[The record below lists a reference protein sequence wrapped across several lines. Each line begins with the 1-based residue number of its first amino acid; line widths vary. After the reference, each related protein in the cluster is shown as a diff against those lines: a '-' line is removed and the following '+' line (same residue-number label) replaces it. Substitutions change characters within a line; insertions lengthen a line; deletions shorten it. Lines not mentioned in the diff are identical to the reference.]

1 MYKICYS
8 LFFGDAV
15 EIIKGNFV
23 QHITFGCFAICPVF
37 FLMFTFLIVQWCP
50 GTDRSVRVD
59 AMRAAI
65 CETFPEPNRRLLQR

>member
-1 MYKICYS
+1 MTRNFPMYKICYS

-37 FLMFTFLIVQWCP
+37 FLMFTFLIVQ
-50 GTDRSVRVD
+50 
-59 AMRAAI
+59 
-65 CETFPEPNRRLLQR
+65 